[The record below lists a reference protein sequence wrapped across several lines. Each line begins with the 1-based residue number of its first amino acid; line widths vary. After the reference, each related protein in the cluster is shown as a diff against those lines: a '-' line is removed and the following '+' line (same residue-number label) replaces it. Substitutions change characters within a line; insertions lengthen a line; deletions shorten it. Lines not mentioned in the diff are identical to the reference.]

1 LSDRDRETPKQA
13 GEAPRPGAEREVLV
27 PFEPPYPRL
36 TALGVLSL
44 WIVILSLPMLTGQF
58 LAAPNINDQ
67 YFAGY
72 AFRNWAAQQFAST
85 GSVPLWN
92 PTLFGGLPF
101 VGAMHGDIFY
111 PTAWLRLVLPT
122 DTAMNL
128 GFFVH
133 YILAGLFTYWFLR
146 LFRVS
151 WTGSVVGGLAYQLT
165 GVVASYPSPGHDG
178 KLFVTALLPL
188 GLVMLT
194 YAIRERRYAAY
205 AAFALVVG
213 LALLSPQAQMTQ
225 YFLIA
230 TGIFTLYLIFG
241 EKTDAKL
248 SARLGAMGLALA
260 AVGVGFGVAM
270 IQYLPFIAYIP
281 FSPRGEGALRGY
293 EWSVSY
299 AIPWNHVPEF
309 FLAHFNGAVQTYW
322 GSNPIKLH
330 SEYLGLPVIALGV
343 VGAMDRLRR
352 PLSYWVLG
360 IGVLFLLIS
369 LGGSTPFYRA
379 WWSIVPFVKQTRAPG
394 MALYVVAFAL
404 AVFAAFG
411 VERVERGEA
420 RWTSIWMVV
429 GGAVAVLGMG
439 GAWGTMAES
448 LAREIG
454 PAFVPR
460 VQAAQAEIRFGA
472 VSAGLAL
479 LAVGAV
485 VFLYSQK
492 RIAVPILSAVIIGVV
507 GTDLWLN
514 AKGFWSYSRPQ
525 AELYAEDE
533 IIEYLKAAPKPNRV
547 FDWYYQGAALMA
559 HGVAQLLG
567 YHGNQLHSFDQ
578 LMGGHDVWRS
588 PQWNPL
594 RYWDIYAV
602 NTLILPGG
610 MTDSVPGFREIL
622 SDVSTGKGSTA
633 SLFERI
639 DPVPYARVVAGA
651 AKVPDDQAVPTL
663 QNPLF
668 SLDRV
673 VILDPQAPVDPAP
686 LEEVPARL
694 EVRAD
699 VVEWEPGRMRV
710 ELTPAPETDAYVV
723 VSENYYKDWQAQVD
737 GAEAPVMRG
746 NVSLITV
753 PVPAGAREV
762 DLVFRSPEYARGKLV
777 TMLSLLLIVVGLVVP
792 EVARRRGSG

>member
-1 LSDRDRETPKQA
+1 M
-13 GEAPRPGAEREVLV
+13 
-27 PFEPPYPRL
+27 
-36 TALGVLSL
+36 ALGILSL
-44 WIVILSLPMLTGQF
+44 WIVVLSLPMLTGQF

-72 AFRNWAAQQFAST
+72 AFRNWAAEQFVST
-85 GSVPLWN
+85 GSIPLWN
-92 PTLFGGLPF
+92 PAMFGGLPF

-111 PTAWLRLVLPT
+111 PTAWLRLILPT
-122 DTAMNL
+122 HTAMNL

-133 YILAGLFTYWFLR
+133 YIAAGLFTYWFLR
-146 LFRVS
+146 LYRVS

-165 GVVASYPSPGHDG
+165 GVVASYASPGHDG

-230 TGIFTLYLIFG
+230 TGIFTLYLTFG
-241 EKTDAKL
+241 EKTDVKL
-248 SARLGAMGLALA
+248 ATRLSWMGLALV
-260 AVGVGFGVAM
+260 AVGVGFGLAM
-270 IQYLPFIAYIP
+270 IQYLPFIGYIP
-281 FSPRGEGALRGY
+281 FSPRGEGALRGF

-343 VGAMDRLRR
+343 VGVMDRWRR
-352 PLSYWVLG
+352 PLSYWLLG
-360 IGVLFLLIS
+360 IGVLFLLVS

-379 WWSIVPFVKQTRAPG
+379 WWSIVPFVRQTRAPG

-411 VERVERGEA
+411 VERVERGDTKWA
-420 RWTSIWMVV
+420 NVWMVV
-429 GGAVAVLGMG
+429 GGAVAVLAMG

-460 VQAAQAEIRFGA
+460 AQAAQSEIRFGA
-472 VSAGLAL
+472 LSAGLAL
-479 LAVGAV
+479 LAVGTA
-485 VFLYSQK
+485 VFLFSQK
-492 RIAVPILSAVIIGVV
+492 RIAIPVLSAVIIGVV

-533 IIEYLKAAPKPNRV
+533 IIERLKAAPKPNRV
-547 FDWYYQGAALMA
+547 FDWEYQGAALMA
-559 HGVAQLLG
+559 HGVPQLLG

-588 PQWNPL
+588 QQWNPL

-602 NTLILPGG
+602 NSVVLPSA

-622 SDVSTGKGSTA
+622 SGVNTGKGSSA

-663 QNPLF
+663 QNPRF
-668 SLDRV
+668 FLDRV
-673 VILDPQAPVDPAP
+673 VLLGLEAPVEPAP
-686 LEEVPARL
+686 LEEVPPPL

-699 VVEWEPGRMRV
+699 VVEWEPGRMRI
-710 ELTPAPETDAYVV
+710 ELTPAPEADAYVV
-723 VSENYYKDWQAQVD
+723 VSENYYKDWQATVD
-737 GAEAPVMRG
+737 GAEVPVMRG
-746 NVSLITV
+746 NVSLITL
-753 PVPAGAREV
+753 PVSAGAREIE
-762 DLVFRSPEYARGKLV
+762 LVFRSREYASGKLV
-777 TMLSLLLIVVGLVVP
+777 TMLSFLLIVAGLVVP
-792 EVARRRGSG
+792 EVARRRGGG